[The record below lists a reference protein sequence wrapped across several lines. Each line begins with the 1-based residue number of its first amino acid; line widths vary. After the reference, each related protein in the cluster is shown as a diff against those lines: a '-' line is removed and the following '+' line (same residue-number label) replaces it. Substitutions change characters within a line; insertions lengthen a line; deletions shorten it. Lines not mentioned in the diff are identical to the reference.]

1 MDGKQE
7 IKRFKPMI
15 KNKHEKLTFNY
26 RPIKLTLMTINNI
39 LYFVYDI
46 FFIQIHNRK
55 QA

>member
-1 MDGKQE
+1 M
-7 IKRFKPMI
+7 
-15 KNKHEKLTFNY
+15 KNSLLTLDQY

-46 FFIQIHNRK
+46 FFIQTHNRK